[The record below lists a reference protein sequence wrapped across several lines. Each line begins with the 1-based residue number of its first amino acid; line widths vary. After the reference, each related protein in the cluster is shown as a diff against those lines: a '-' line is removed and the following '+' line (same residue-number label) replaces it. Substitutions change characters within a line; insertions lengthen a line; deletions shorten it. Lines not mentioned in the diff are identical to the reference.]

1 MSKLIK
7 TNNNFTSS
15 KDIDADVDTKVNVR
29 VQVPEQKQIFKQL
42 TKPQPKS
49 MAGIVVQNDYDMQLG
64 IEKIDDIDEV
74 TDDDD
79 EDDDAEPNVRI
90 WKSQD
95 KLSNAAI
102 KELNK
107 KSTSK
112 IHNKKQNDLDRSKQR
127 SGKHNF

>member
-7 TNNNFTSS
+7 TNNKFTVSN
-15 KDIDADVDTKVNVR
+15 DVDVDTK
-29 VQVPEQKQIFKQL
+29 VPEQKQIFKQL

-49 MAGIVVQNDYDMQLG
+49 MAGIVVQDDYDMQLG
-64 IEKIDDIDEV
+64 IKKIDDIDDTSVNED
-74 TDDDD
+74 DDDD
-79 EDDDAEPNVRI
+79 ESDDDEPNVRI

-102 KELNK
+102 KDLNK
-107 KSTSK
+107 RSTSK
-112 IHNKKQNDLDRSKQR
+112 IHNKKQTDIDRSKQR